1 MNEQQLGML
10 ISLYSNYKWTENQ
23 LLSIE
28 YKFKSLASKELIKEW
43 EEEKLRINNSEWRLI
58 Q

>member
-1 MNEQQLGML
+1 MNELQLGML

-28 YKFKSLASKELIKEW
+28 YKFKSLASKELIEEYEKE
-43 EEEKLRINNSEWRLI
+43 KMLIDKSEWRLI

>member
-28 YKFKSLASKELIKEW
+28 YKFKSLASKELLKEW
-43 EEEKLRINNSEWRLI
+43 EEEKLRIDNSEWRLI

>member
-23 LLSIE
+23 FFSIE
-28 YKFKSLASKELIKEW
+28 YKFKSLASKELIEEW
-43 EEEKLRINNSEWRLI
+43 EKEKLRIDKSEWRLI

>member
-23 LLSIE
+23 LLSLE
-28 YKFKSLASKELIKEW
+28 YKFKSLASKELLKEW
-43 EEEKLRINNSEWRLI
+43 EEEKLRIDNSEWRLI

>member
-1 MNEQQLGML
+1 MNELQLGML

-28 YKFKSLASKELIKEW
+28 YKFKSLASKELIEEYEKE
-43 EEEKLRINNSEWRLI
+43 KMLIDRSEWRLI

>member
-10 ISLYSNYKWTENQ
+10 ISLYSNYKWTQNQ

-28 YKFKSLASKELIKEW
+28 YKFRSLASKELIEEW
-43 EEEKLRINNSEWRLI
+43 EKEKLRIDKSEWRLI